1 MSSKLLVIIGTGD
14 KDKAS
19 AGLMYTR
26 NVLKYKWLECIK
38 VVFFGPSEQLVA
50 SNDRVRNMAKEVA
63 AMTDC
68 FACRAIS
75 DEKGV
80 SENLAEI
87 GVKIEYVGTV
97 ISNLV
102 KEGYV
107 PMVW

>member
-1 MSSKLLVIIGTGD
+1 LVIIGTGD

-26 NVLKYKWLECIK
+26 NAIKYKWLEHVK
-38 VVFFGPSEQLVA
+38 VVFFGPSEQLA
-50 SNDRVRNMAKEVA
+50 AYDDGVRNMAKEVA
-63 AMTDC
+63 TMTDC
-68 FACRAIS
+68 FACQAIS
-75 DEKGV
+75 DDRGV

-97 ISNLV
+97 ISDLV